1 MPMYDDLAQISVE
14 AKKTVEIIEQQMRDL
29 GKLK

>member
-1 MPMYDDLAQISVE
+1 MYDDPAQISIE